1 VWKEIQANPSPATPS
16 RLLAR
21 GLSGDEIAAAAAR
34 LPEPDGRRLE
44 RSLSAM
50 DVRLSIG
57 GRDLIAA
64 GVPAGPGIGRALEAA
79 LAARRDGRIG
89 DRQELQFALAAAGRK
104 AL

>member
-1 VWKEIQANPSPATPS
+1 
-16 RLLAR
+16 
-21 GLSGDEIAAAAAR
+21 
-34 LPEPDGRRLE
+34 
-44 RSLSAM
+44 M